1 MFRIFIRD
9 AKDERMKIVVEKT
22 FKISKVKEIIKI
34 LLPIKEDIDLIY
46 NGIILNDDETI
57 EDYEINPDSTIYL
70 AREYKAG
77 NKLTTVILNEK
88 DLIVEKKH
96 KS

>member
-34 LLPIKEDIDLIY
+34 LRPIKEDIDLIY

-57 EDYEINPDSTIYL
+57 EDYEINPDSTICFVGYF
-70 AREYKAG
+70 KAG
-77 NKLTTVILNEK
+77 NKLTIDILNEK